1 MILIKIVAVVGI
13 VCCLG
18 IGILF
23 AWYVKTTNEILKADE
38 KEIATLKKQLKQE
51 KQREKI
57 QIIDIQDGR
66 NPKFGG
72 F

>member
-1 MILIKIVAVVGI
+1 MILIRIVAVIGI

-38 KEIATLKKQLKQE
+38 KEIESLKKQLKQE

-57 QIIDIQDGR
+57 KVIDIHDGR